1 MGYQNKYRLKT
12 VISVKQ
18 RYNFLIFTT
27 KNTMALVNIPRL
39 DLLQYT
45 QGSAEEQKQFVQD
58 IGTAFNE
65 TGFVTIANHGLSQEL
80 IDELYAVVKAFFDLP
95 EAVKRKYEFP
105 ELAGQRGY
113 TAKGKEKAKDANTPD
128 LKEFWQRGQ
137 TIVGEDYSKTDFP
150 DNIIVEELPRFNEV
164 TGEVYKRL
172 ENAGRDLLKAIASY
186 LDLEEG
192 YFEKFVINGNSILRA
207 IHYFPIENPDII
219 PADAVRAGAHE
230 DINLITLLIGA
241 SADGLEVWTKDGE
254 WFPIKAKGE
263 DIVVNVGDML
273 QRLTNNK
280 LKSTTHRVVNPPR
293 ELMKTSR
300 YSVPFF
306 LHPKASMSLA
316 CLDSCI
322 SEDYPKAYQDY
333 TAGQYLDERLREIGL
348 KM

>member
-1 MGYQNKYRLKT
+1 MT
-12 VISVKQ
+12 
-18 RYNFLIFTT
+18 
-27 KNTMALVNIPRL
+27 LVNIPRL
-39 DLLQYT
+39 DLQQYT
-45 QGSAEEQKQFVQD
+45 QGSAEDRQKFIQD
-58 IGTAFNE
+58 LGRAFNE

-80 IDELYAVVKAFFDLP
+80 IDELYSVVKAFFDLP
-95 EAVKRKYEFP
+95 QEIKNKYEFP

-113 TAKGKEKAKDANTPD
+113 TSKGKEKAKDAKVPD

-137 TIVGEDYSKTDFP
+137 TIVGEEYSKEDFP
-150 DNIIVEELPRFNEV
+150 DNPFVEELPRFNEI
-164 TGEVYKRL
+164 TAQVYKKL
-172 ENAGRDLLKAIASY
+172 EDAGRSLLKAIATY
-186 LDLEEG
+186 LELDEN
-192 YFEKFVINGNSILRA
+192 YFEPHVINGNSILRA
-207 IHYFPIENPDII
+207 IHYFPIENPDEL

-241 SADGLEVWTKDGE
+241 SADGLEVLTKNGE
-254 WFPIKAKGE
+254 WYPIKAKGE

-316 CLDSCI
+316 CLESCI
-322 SEDYPKAYQDY
+322 SEKYPKQYEDY